1 MKRQATDYLILDQ
14 ATGTYREDPEQMV
27 RDDVEKHYWLN
38 VGRTILKDWRLY
50 VMLVPMLL
58 VFLFWRYMPMY
69 ELLGSFK
76 VDDVV
81 KPVADQYFKGFSN
94 FKGLLMGTGTYAG
107 LSTDFWRAMRNTFL
121 LSFYGLLFGF
131 PMPII
136 LALFFNEI
144 RSNAARSAL
153 QVMTY
158 LPKFMST
165 VVMTSLVVMLIFSAF
180 AAYPLSRMKFRFR
193 NLIYAGIVA
202 MMSIPMH
209 VTLIP
214 IFKMTT
220 SMGLYD
226 KLISLLGPYVA
237 FALPMSVFILTGFMM
252 TIPKEIEESAE
263 IDGCNKYNNFF
274 QIILP
279 LAKSGLSTLAIY
291 NGVSMWNEFAFANTL
306 LQSPAQKTLP
316 LALGQFKGEHSL
328 DMPMILAVLV
338 LSALPMIILF
348 IIFQDKLVKGMMAG
362 AVKG

>member
-1 MKRQATDYLILDQ
+1 MDK
-14 ATGTYREDPEQMV
+14 
-27 RDDVEKHYWLN
+27 EKLKSRISW
-38 VGRTILKDWRLY
+38 TI
-50 VMLVPMLL
+50 
-58 VFLFWRYMPMY
+58 VF
-69 ELLGSFK
+69 
-76 VDDVV
+76 
-81 KPVADQYFKGFSN
+81 
-94 FKGLLMGTGTYAG
+94 
-107 LSTDFWRAMRNTFL
+107 
-121 LSFYGLLFGF
+121 
-131 PMPII
+131 I
-136 LALFFNEI
+136 LALFWVFVTLVPFLFMIINSFRKQFDMLSQGVFHFPNPWYFDNYPHI
-144 RSNAARSAL
+144 VQNGFFGYFGRSVFIVAI
-153 QVMTY
+153 
-158 LPKFMST
+158 
-165 VVMTSLVVMLIFSAF
+165 SLVVMLIFSAF

-306 LQSPAQKTLP
+306 LTSPSSKTLP
-316 LALGQFKGEHSL
+316 LALGQFKGEHSA
-328 DMPMILAVLV
+328 DMPLMLAVLV

>member
-1 MKRQATDYLILDQ
+1 MDK
-14 ATGTYREDPEQMV
+14 
-27 RDDVEKHYWLN
+27 EKLKSRISW
-38 VGRTILKDWRLY
+38 TI
-50 VMLVPMLL
+50 
-58 VFLFWRYMPMY
+58 VF
-69 ELLGSFK
+69 
-76 VDDVV
+76 
-81 KPVADQYFKGFSN
+81 
-94 FKGLLMGTGTYAG
+94 
-107 LSTDFWRAMRNTFL
+107 
-121 LSFYGLLFGF
+121 
-131 PMPII
+131 I
-136 LALFFNEI
+136 LALFWVFVTLVPFLFMIINSFRKQFDMLSQGVFHFPNPWYFDNYPHI
-144 RSNAARSAL
+144 VQNGFFGYFGRSVFIVAI
-153 QVMTY
+153 
-158 LPKFMST
+158 
-165 VVMTSLVVMLIFSAF
+165 SLVVMLIFSAF
-180 AAYPLSRMKFRFR
+180 AAYPLSRMKFKFR

>member
-1 MKRQATDYLILDQ
+1 MDKEKMKSRIS
-14 ATGTYREDPEQMV
+14 
-27 RDDVEKHYWLN
+27 W
-38 VGRTILKDWRLY
+38 TI
-50 VMLVPMLL
+50 
-58 VFLFWRYMPMY
+58 VF
-69 ELLGSFK
+69 
-76 VDDVV
+76 
-81 KPVADQYFKGFSN
+81 
-94 FKGLLMGTGTYAG
+94 
-107 LSTDFWRAMRNTFL
+107 
-121 LSFYGLLFGF
+121 
-131 PMPII
+131 I
-136 LALFFNEI
+136 LALFWVFVTLIPFLFMIINSFRKQFDMLSQGVFHFPNPWYFDNYPHI
-144 RSNAARSAL
+144 VQNGFFGYFGRSVFIVAI
-153 QVMTY
+153 
-158 LPKFMST
+158 
-165 VVMTSLVVMLIFSAF
+165 SLVVMLIFSAF

>member
-1 MKRQATDYLILDQ
+1 MDK
-14 ATGTYREDPEQMV
+14 
-27 RDDVEKHYWLN
+27 EKLKSRISW
-38 VGRTILKDWRLY
+38 TI
-50 VMLVPMLL
+50 
-58 VFLFWRYMPMY
+58 VF
-69 ELLGSFK
+69 
-76 VDDVV
+76 
-81 KPVADQYFKGFSN
+81 
-94 FKGLLMGTGTYAG
+94 
-107 LSTDFWRAMRNTFL
+107 
-121 LSFYGLLFGF
+121 
-131 PMPII
+131 I
-136 LALFFNEI
+136 LALFWVFVTLVPFLFMIINSFRKQFDMLSQGVFHFPNPWYFDNYPHI
-144 RSNAARSAL
+144 VQNGFFGYFGRSVFIVAI
-153 QVMTY
+153 
-158 LPKFMST
+158 
-165 VVMTSLVVMLIFSAF
+165 SLVVMLIFSAF

-306 LQSPAQKTLP
+306 LQSPAQNTLP